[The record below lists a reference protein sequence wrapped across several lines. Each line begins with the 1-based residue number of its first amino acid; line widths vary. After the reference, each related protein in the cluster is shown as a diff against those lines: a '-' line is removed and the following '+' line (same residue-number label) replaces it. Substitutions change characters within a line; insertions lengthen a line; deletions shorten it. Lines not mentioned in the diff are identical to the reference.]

1 VIKFYQFHQ
10 KNNLKNKKKI
20 KMIIHL
26 FILYTVITVSVCLK
40 CVDENEV
47 SNDEMDQKAL
57 EFMTVLHDTIQEEHL
72 DTKDV
77 NKLLHNLENIEKAYQ
92 PNNIDFE
99 SLKNA
104 NELISAFTADDNIGN
119 ISTF

>member
-10 KNNLKNKKKI
+10 KNNLKKKQI